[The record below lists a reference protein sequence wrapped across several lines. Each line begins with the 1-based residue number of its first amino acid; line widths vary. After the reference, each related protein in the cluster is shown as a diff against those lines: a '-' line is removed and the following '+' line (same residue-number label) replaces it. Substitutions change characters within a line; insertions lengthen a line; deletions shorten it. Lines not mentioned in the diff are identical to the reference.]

1 VALIIGGP
9 LAWVVFAAA
18 LVLLADAIMK
28 YMNGEGSL
36 WDVAW
41 AALGAV
47 PGTRGLTTLAALR
60 NTFRTSGALAAGA
73 HVLGAGRTA
82 VAQLAGAVRMLA
94 GNLRTTLVV
103 LRTNAVLRV
112 RSAPALLRGLRS
124 MAQSDFGVFGTLRN
138 LPGVLRI
145 PLPAEGMQVSRIF
158 GSQLD
163 GNGLPLFKPG
173 KDYAYGSTP
182 TGASWTPSNPRTVGD
197 FRVEA
202 GLPDENPA
210 RYVVDGTLI
219 DVSAVREVRLAL
231 PLDGNPGGLPEY
243 LIHDAGDAVSIT
255 SVGGVNEPWTMQP
268 GQFTPGKR

>member
-1 VALIIGGP
+1 
-9 LAWVVFAAA
+9 VVFAAA

-41 AALGAV
+41 AALGAI
-47 PGTRGLTTLAALR
+47 PGTKGLTTLAALR
-60 NTFRTSGALAAGA
+60 NAFRTGGALVATA
-73 HVLGAGRTA
+73 HVLSAGRTA
-82 VAQLAGAVRMLA
+82 LTQMAGSVRAQAGQ
-94 GNLRTTLVV
+94 LRTTLVV
-103 LRTNAVLRV
+103 LRDRAVLRV

-124 MAQSDFGVFGTLRN
+124 MAQSDFGLLGTLRN
-138 LPGVLRI
+138 LPGVLKVQV
-145 PLPAEGMQVSRIF
+145 PEEGLQVSRIF

-163 GNGLPLFKPG
+163 RNGLPLFQPG

-182 TGASWTPSNPRTVGD
+182 TGASWTPSDPRAVGD

-210 RYVVDGTLI
+210 RYFVDGNLV
-219 DVSAVREVRLAL
+219 DVSAVREIRLAL

-243 LIHDAGDAVSIT
+243 IIHNAGDAVSVS

-268 GQFTPGKR
+268 GTFVPGKR